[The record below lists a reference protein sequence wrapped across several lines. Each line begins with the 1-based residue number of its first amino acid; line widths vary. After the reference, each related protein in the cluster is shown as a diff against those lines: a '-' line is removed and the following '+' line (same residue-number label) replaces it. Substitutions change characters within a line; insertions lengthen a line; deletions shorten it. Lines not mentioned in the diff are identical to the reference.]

1 MSVRTGIA
9 LAVWLMAVCA
19 GLGFLVRAAVLHDLE
34 NKARYEA
41 ELRAVKKTE
50 RCVLERQYPCKRTV
64 CTGPSVLPQTAWGN
78 AHLGPSLTCDSW
90 ATIDAVCTECVRT
103 EEAK

>member
-9 LAVWLMAVCA
+9 LALFLMVTCT
-19 GLGFLVRAAVLHDLE
+19 GVGFLARAAVLHDLE

-64 CTGPSVLPQTAWGN
+64 CTSPGVLPQTPWAN
-78 AHLGPSLTCDSW
+78 KHLGPVTTCDGW
-90 ATIDAVCTECVRT
+90 TTIDAVCTECVRT
-103 EEAK
+103 EEVK